1 MYLWLKLCLNV
12 GSLDFEM
19 SRQEFSGQRP
29 WSWCQRSSREDAA
42 ALHWGQ
48 QFLRSRKLISKQ
60 FWWFLLGQQVLQPT
74 VTWKISVS
82 VSQRTED
89 AAEARTSG
97 SVSPADFFS
106 QTPKEIS
113 NFQIPVSC
121 GKIPQFIM
129 CLKTKILTLSAFLLT
144 WFCIFKNV
152 MKYWS
157 WVNDSWLLYSVK
169 IPMV

>member
-1 MYLWLKLCLNV
+1 MKPESNSLNCWVSAKMNWRERYCASSTLSKLFFTLYLIHTATYLWLKLCFDV
-12 GSLDFEM
+12 GSLDFKM
-19 SRQEFSGQRP
+19 SGKEFSGQRP

-42 ALHWGQ
+42 ALHRGQ

-60 FWWFLLGQQVLQPT
+60 FWPFLFGQQVLQPT
-74 VTWKISVS
+74 VTLKISVS

-121 GKIPQFIM
+121 GKISQFIM
-129 CLKTKILTLSAFLLT
+129 C
-144 WFCIFKNV
+144 
-152 MKYWS
+152 
-157 WVNDSWLLYSVK
+157 
-169 IPMV
+169 